1 MRSVLWIPS
10 FEPGS
15 YFPAVPIALELL
27 ARGHNVTALC
37 EAASEGV
44 LRSLGCVFRC
54 TKRTDSFQVEAGRP
68 ASTPAAK
75 RLWFAGRMRALFAD
89 ISQELS
95 ASAYDAVMVD
105 PLELGAGFAAEAS
118 GVPWFSYAHFAMNET
133 AADTPFCFHLWDRQQ
148 PADEAFVSWWNAMR
162 AMVGLSSEQRSIP
175 EHVWYRHS
183 PQLTLICGLPEL
195 VNPKGVLPPYAVR
208 VGPLLWEPPED
219 KAIPDWVSSIGRTRP
234 AILASVSTLR
244 DADLDLIVMVGEA
257 AEGEGVDVVA
267 TIPGEHEMLPAM
279 PGNVKVGPFIPHSA
293 LLGRVSLV
301 ACHAGYGTVTRAA
314 CAGVP
319 QLLFPD
325 GRDRFNVAR
334 GAVAAGVA
342 VAIEPA
348 NRKMTVVR
356 SAIQVLLADPS
367 YRLHSES
374 LARSARSY
382 RAAVASAD
390 LVETLLRNSPETK

>member
-1 MRSVLWIPS
+1 MKI
-10 FEPGS
+10 
-15 YFPAVPIALELL
+15 
-27 ARGHNVTALC
+27 
-37 EAASEGV
+37 
-44 LRSLGCVFRC
+44 
-54 TKRTDSFQVEAGRP
+54 
-68 ASTPAAK
+68 
-75 RLWFAGRMRALFAD
+75 
-89 ISQELS
+89 
-95 ASAYDAVMVD
+95 
-105 PLELGAGFAAEAS
+105 
-118 GVPWFSYAHFAMNET
+118 
-133 AADTPFCFHLWDRQQ
+133 
-148 PADEAFVSWWNAMR
+148 
-162 AMVGLSSEQRSIP
+162 AMVGLSREQRPIP

-183 PQLTLICGLPEL
+183 PNLTLICGLPEL

-219 KAIPDWVSSIGRTRP
+219 KAIPHWVSSIGRTRP

-257 AEGEGVDVVA
+257 AEGEGVDVIA
-267 TIPGEHEMLPAM
+267 TIPGEHEMPTM
-279 PGNVKVGPFIPHSA
+279 PGNVKVGSFIPHSA

-342 VAIEPA
+342 VAIEPS
-348 NRKMTVVR
+348 NRKLTVVR
-356 SAIQVLLADPS
+356 SAIQTLLADPS
-367 YRLHSES
+367 YRLHSAN

-390 LVETLLRNSPETK
+390 LVETLLRKAPDAK